1 MIRAKNAFAA
11 PLIAVVLL
19 LVLAAAAQA
28 STIVVNDTGD
38 PAGAGDCPNSG
49 QCSLRQAVAA
59 ASSGD
64 TIQLDDSTYSL
75 TQGSNIE
82 INKNLTIA
90 GDGVNATVI
99 DGSGNGQV
107 RILRVDA
114 GTVLIQGLS
123 MTHGVDGNDEAFQSC
138 SPCETINAN
147 GGGSLF
153 NDGGNVTSNDVAFNG
168 NGEHNPLGGAISNRF
183 GNLTL
188 TDVSFTDSRRPAE
201 AHCSSRGGN
210 VNGVGVTFENNGG
223 SAFDGGAAYV
233 LRGNLSLTNATIVG
247 NGWASSIG
255 GGIANGGGTLT
266 LVHDTFSGNIR
277 GAIQTDQGAETIVG
291 STIIGAGFADGTD
304 FACLPSGRWTD
315 ELNDV
320 PVGQAITNDDGN
332 NLDEDGHCGFNG
344 NGTSPTKMRAW
355 PRSPTT
361 AARPARRRCS
371 PAARRSATPTSSN
384 ARQPISATSR
394 ATAPATSARSI
405 PNPRPRQRVPTTSEA
420 GNITDSSADL
430 HGTINLSGDAGGFHF
445 VWGLSQDDLLN
456 STSVQGAGVV
466 SSDTFETQ
474 TLGGLNPGT
483 QYFYKIVADNSTGST
498 PDTASNIQSF
508 TTQADPPS
516 VFNVNKDSV
525 TDTTANL
532 SFTINPNGADT
543 SYVIQYG
550 DGDPGNDL
558 TTDPI
563 HIGAAAGDQQLTA
576 TLQNLDPNSTYHF
589 EVIATNSVDTTTQS
603 GQDFATDQQIAGI
616 QRLPIELDDSGTSN
630 FGCPQTARID
640 WGDNSGV
647 QQVVPDCL
655 FPGDEEDPAQYS
667 LTADHTYAQS
677 GHYEIQITYTD
688 IEQTSTQFA
697 QIAENDVQPPSNN
710 TLPAISGTTTS
721 GHTLT
726 TTDGNWSGDPAF
738 DYQWQDCDQNGD
750 NCTDTGDDQNTY
762 ALTNSDVGSTIRVIV
777 TASNDGGSTPATS
790 DPTAVVAGPAP
801 SNNAP
806 AGDLGNPEPGQLA
819 DVLRRR
825 LEQQPDRLRVLME
838 AGRQPNLRSDCS
850 DVRGAVGRPG
860 PHVDLHG
867 DRAQR
872 RRVLEPG
879 HKCGGRHTL
888 RLNWRLRFQADV
900 GQGVEFGDTS
910 DQHGVRRVRQPRWP
924 RDDRALRVRAGLQVH
939 RSRHVWTRLRQL
951 DTVAERRLGLEQPD
965 RVRLRV
971 GARAERALPRAA
983 RRDQQRGHDVRPRR
997 DLHDPAGARARSA
1010 DGHQVVRCQADPG
1023 RGADPGQRQARA
1035 GHPAQADPRRRGDRC
1050 SARHAEPRHFDS
1062 AQGHKTQTGTFGGAI
1077 FKVTQDHSGL
1087 TTLTLVENAFK
1098 GAPSYASCKVAHG
1111 KASAAALSAKTLQLL
1126 KGRDN
1131 HGKFRTKGRY
1141 AAATTRGTAWS
1152 VADRCDGT
1160 LTKVTQSSVLVNDF
1174 VRHVSLIL
1182 HAGHSYLALAK
1193 PPRHK

>member
-11 PLIAVVLL
+11 PLFAVVLL
-19 LVLAAAAQA
+19 LVVAAAAQA
-28 STIVVNDTGD
+28 NTIVVNDTGD
-38 PAGAGDCPNSG
+38 PSGAGDCLNSG
-49 QCSLRQAVAA
+49 QCSLRQAVGA

-64 TIQLDDSTYSL
+64 TIQLADSTYSL
-75 TQGSNIE
+75 TQGANIE
-82 INKNLTIA
+82 ISKSLTIA
-90 GDGVNATVI
+90 GSGVDATVI

-114 GTVLIQGLS
+114 GTVLFQDLS
-123 MTHGVDGNDEAFQSC
+123 INNGTDGHDEAFQSC

-153 NDGGNVTSNDVAFNG
+153 NDGGNVTLNDVAFNG
-168 NGEHNPLGGAISNRF
+168 ELTSSNPLGGAISNTF
-183 GNLTL
+183 GNLTM
-188 TDVSFTDSRRPAE
+188 TDVSFTNEQA
-201 AHCSSRGGN
+201 AAGGALFVRGGN
-210 VNGVGVTFENNGG
+210 VSGVGVTFENNGNG
-223 SAFDGGAAYV
+223 SFDGGAAYV
-233 LRGNLSLTNATIVG
+233 LSGNLSLTNATIVG
-247 NGWASSIG
+247 NGWGSSFG
-255 GGIANGGGTLT
+255 GGIANGGGTVT

-315 ELNDV
+315 DFNNR

-332 NLDEDGHCGFNG
+332 NFDQDGHCGFDG
-344 NGTSPTKMRAW
+344 NGDIADADPRLASIADNGGPTRTQALLAG
-355 PRSPTT
+355 SQ
-361 AARPARRRCS
+361 AIGNANELECPATDQRDITRDGPCDIGAFNTR
-371 PAARRSATPTSSN
+371 PTSV
-384 ARQPISATSR
+384 
-394 ATAPATSARSI
+394 PAT
-405 PNPRPRQRVPTTSEA
+405 PTTSEA

-466 SSDTFETQ
+466 DSDTFETQ

-483 QYFYKIVADNSTGST
+483 QYFYKIVADNSSGST
-498 PDTASNIQSF
+498 PDTASDIKSF

-516 VFNVNKDSV
+516 VFSVNADSV

-550 DGDPGNDL
+550 DADPGQDK
-558 TTDPI
+558 TTDPVD
-563 HIGAAAGDQQLTA
+563 IGADAGDQQLTA
-576 TLQNLDPNSTYHF
+576 TLQNLDPNSDYHF

-603 GQDFATDQQIAGI
+603 GQDFTTDQQIGGI

-647 QQVVPDCL
+647 QHVVPDCL

-667 LTADHTYAQS
+667 LTADHTYAQT

-697 QIAENDVQPPSNN
+697 QIAENDVQPPANN
-710 TLPAISGTTTS
+710 TLPAISGTTTP

-726 TTDGNWSGDPAF
+726 TTDGDWSGDPAF

-750 NCTDTGDDQNTY
+750 NCTDVGDDQNTY
-762 ALTNSDVGSTIRVIV
+762 ALTNGDVGNTIRVIV

-790 DPTAVVAGPAP
+790 DPTAVVAGPPP
-801 SNNAP
+801 SNNGLPAISGTPSPGNSLTCSDGSWSNNPTGFAFAWSRDGSPISGPAAQTYAVQAADQGHTLTCTVIAHNDGGSSSPATSAGVAVPSGSTGGSGSKPTTNKPSTSATKPTGTAFDGSINPGGLATTAHFEYGLDSKYTDPGTSGAIYDLSTPSQNVGSGSSSQTVSASVSGLVPNALYHVRLVATNSAGTTFGPDATFTTPPAP
-806 AGDLGNPEPGQLA
+806 APGA
-819 DVLRRR
+819 PTVSKSFDVK
-825 LEQQPDRLRVLME
+825 P
-838 AGRQPNLRSDCS
+838 
-850 DVRGAVGRPG
+850 
-860 PHVDLHG
+860 
-867 DRAQR
+867 
-872 RRVLEPG
+872 
-879 HKCGGRHTL
+879 T
-888 RLNWRLRFQADV
+888 
-900 GQGVEFGDTS
+900 QGVVLILVNGKLVPLT
-910 DQHGVRRVRQPRWP
+910 
-924 RDDRALRVRAGLQVH
+924 
-939 RSRHVWTRLRQL
+939 QL
-951 DTVAERRLGLEQPD
+951 KQI
-965 RVRLRV
+965 
-971 GARAERALPRAA
+971 
-983 RRDQQRGHDVRPRR
+983 
-997 DLHDPAGARARSA
+997 PAGAVIDALHGTLNLVTSTGK
-1010 DGHQVVRCQADPG
+1010 GHT
-1023 RGADPGQRQARA
+1023 
-1035 GHPAQADPRRRGDRC
+1035 
-1050 SARHAEPRHFDS
+1050 
-1062 AQGHKTQTGTFGGAI
+1062 TQTGTFAGAI
-1077 FKVTQDHSGL
+1077 FKVTQDRSGL

-1098 GAPSYASCKVAHG
+1098 GAPSYASCNVARG

-1126 KGRDN
+1126 KGKDN

>member
-75 TQGSNIE
+75 TQGSDIE

-107 RILRVDA
+107 RIFRIDG

-147 GGGSLF
+147 GGGALF
-153 NDGGNVTSNDVAFNG
+153 NDGGNVTVDNVAFTN
-168 NGEHNPLGGAISNRF
+168 NGENTPLGGAASNRF

-188 TDVSFTDSRRPAE
+188 TDVSFTGNNA
-201 AHCSSRGGN
+201 AGGGGLFVGGGN
-210 VNGVGVTFENNGG
+210 VDGVGVTFENNGG

-315 ELNDV
+315 QLNDV

-344 NGTSPTKMRAW
+344 NEDIANEDARLASIADNGGPTRTQALL
-355 PRSPTT
+355 
-361 AARPARRRCS
+361 AGS
-371 PAARRSATPTSSN
+371 PAIGNANELECPATDQRDITRDGPCDIGAFNTQPTS
-384 ARQPISATSR
+384 
-394 ATAPATSARSI
+394 APG
-405 PNPRPRQRVPTTSEA
+405 VPTTIEA

-445 VWGLSQDDLLN
+445 VWGMSQDDLLN

-563 HIGAAAGDQQLTA
+563 HIGAAAGDQQLAA

-616 QRLPIELDDSGTSN
+616 QRLPIELNDSGTSN

-801 SNNAP
+801 SNNTLPAISGTPSPGNSLTCSDGAWSNSPTGFAFSWKRDGSPISGATAQTYAVQSADQGHTLTCTVITHNDGGSSSPATSAGVAIPSGSTGGLGSKPTSDKASSSATHPTSTAFDGSVNPGGLATTAHFEYGLDSKYTDPGTSGPVYDNSTPSQNVGSGSSSQTVSASVSGLVPNALYHVRLVATNSAGTTFGPDATFTTPPAP
-806 AGDLGNPEPGQLA
+806 APGA
-819 DVLRRR
+819 PTVTKSFDVK
-825 LEQQPDRLRVLME
+825 P
-838 AGRQPNLRSDCS
+838 
-850 DVRGAVGRPG
+850 
-860 PHVDLHG
+860 
-867 DRAQR
+867 
-872 RRVLEPG
+872 
-879 HKCGGRHTL
+879 T
-888 RLNWRLRFQADV
+888 
-900 GQGVEFGDTS
+900 QGVVLIQINGKLVPVT
-910 DQHGVRRVRQPRWP
+910 
-924 RDDRALRVRAGLQVH
+924 
-939 RSRHVWTRLRQL
+939 QL
-951 DTVAERRLGLEQPD
+951 KQI
-965 RVRLRV
+965 
-971 GARAERALPRAA
+971 
-983 RRDQQRGHDVRPRR
+983 
-997 DLHDPAGARARSA
+997 PAGAVIDALHGTLNLVTSL
-1010 DGHQVVRCQADPG
+1010 GT
-1023 RGADPGQRQARA
+1023 
-1035 GHPAQADPRRRGDRC
+1035 
-1050 SARHAEPRHFDS
+1050 
-1062 AQGHKTQTGTFGGAI
+1062 GHKTQTGTFGGAI

-1098 GAPSYASCKVAHG
+1098 GAPSYASCTVAHG